1 MQRRKFSR
9 EFKIEAVRLV
19 RERGVSVA
27 THSLQIHAVGPA
39 NRRRTSTWLLPQN
52 EQWMVLSNLKGLTK
66 PIHRGLNLLTIH

>member
-27 THSLQIHAVGPA
+27 THLLQIHAVGAA
-39 NRRRTSTWLLPQN
+39 NRRRTSTGSCRRTSNGWCS
-52 EQWMVLSNLKGLTK
+52 SNLKGLTK
-66 PIHRGLNLLTIH
+66 PIHRGLNS

>member
-19 RERGVSVA
+19 RERGVSVE

-39 NRRRTSTWLLPQN
+39 NRRRTSTWLLRRT
-52 EQWMVLSNLKGLTK
+52 SNGWCYRTS
-66 PIHRGLNLLTIH
+66 RA

>member
-1 MQRRKFSR
+1 
-9 EFKIEAVRLV
+9 V

-66 PIHRGLNLLTIH
+66 PIHRGLNS

>member
-1 MQRRKFSR
+1 MQRRKSSR

-52 EQWMVLSNLKGLTK
+52 KQWMVLIE
-66 PIHRGLNLLTIH
+66 PQGLNEANSSRSELLTIR